1 MERLQLL
8 DGQFVPQLTKFG
20 VNHFA
25 HVQMAPADPILSLTT
40 GFKNDKDPKK
50 VNLGV
55 GAYRDNNGKPYVFPI
70 VKKCELEIVND
81 PTLDKEYAPIEGVA
95 DFIKGSQQ
103 VVFGWDAPILGEGR
117 VATAQALSG
126 TGSLKILADFL
137 AKFRKAPIYMSKP
150 TWANHTQ
157 IFQAAGLE
165 VREYTYYDPKTK
177 GLNLDGMLQDLA
189 NAQPGSIILLHGCAH
204 NPTGVDPT
212 PEQWGKIAQVM
223 KENDLFPYFDQA
235 YQGFASGDLDKDG
248 FGLRHFVK
256 EGFQMVVAQSFA
268 KTMGLYG
275 ERTGA
280 LHIVCNDKATTEKV
294 LSQVKIIIRSNY
306 SSPPIHGARIAGKIL
321 VNPENRAKWL
331 TELKAVTDRMNNMRD
346 ALKAAL
352 VKNGCKGNWDHVT
365 NQIGMFSFLGL
376 TPKQCEQMIQK
387 HHIYMT
393 GNGRIS
399 IAGLTTANVEYVANA
414 IKDVVDNY

>member
-1 MERLQLL
+1 MERLTLL
-8 DGQFVPQLTKFG
+8 DGQFKPHMTKFG
-20 VNHFA
+20 VNHFG
-25 HVQMAPADPILSLTT
+25 HIQMAPADPILSLTT

-70 VKKCELEIVND
+70 VKKVEKEIVDD

-95 DFIKGSQQ
+95 DFIKGSQM
-103 VVFGWDAPILGEGR
+103 VTFGWDDPVLASGR
-117 VATAQALSG
+117 IATCQALSG

-137 AKFRKAPIYMSKP
+137 SKFRRAPIYMSKP

-157 IFQAAGLE
+157 IFQAGGLE
-165 VREYTYYDPKTK
+165 VRDYTYYNAATK
-177 GLNLDGMLQDLA
+177 GLDLEGMLKDLS
-189 NAQPGSIILLHGCAH
+189 NAQPGSIVLLHGCAH

-212 PEQWGKIAQVM
+212 PEQWHKIAAVM
-223 KENDLFPYFDQA
+223 KENDLFPFFDQA
-235 YQGFASGDLDKDG
+235 YQGFASGDLERDG
-248 FGLRHFVK
+248 YGLRYFVK
-256 EGFQMVVAQSFA
+256 ECFQMVVAQSFA

-280 LHIVCNDKATTEKV
+280 LHIVCSDKPTAEKV

-331 TELKAVTDRMNNMRD
+331 TELKAVTDRMNQMRA

-376 TPKQCEQMIQK
+376 SPKQCEQMINK

-399 IAGLTTANVEYVANA
+399 IAGLTTSNVEYVANA

>member
-1 MERLQLL
+1 
-8 DGQFVPQLTKFG
+8 
-20 VNHFA
+20 
-25 HVQMAPADPILSLTT
+25 MAPADPILSLTT

-55 GAYRDNNGKPYVFPI
+55 GAYRDNNGKPFVFPI
-70 VKKCELEIVND
+70 VKKVEREIVED

-95 DFIKGSQQ
+95 DFIQGAKM
-103 VVFGWDAPILGEGR
+103 VTFGWDHPDVNSGR
-117 VATAQALSG
+117 VATCQALSG

-137 AKFRKAPIYMSKP
+137 AKFRKAPLYMSKP

-165 VREYTYYDPKTK
+165 VRDYTYYNAKTK
-177 GLNLDGMLQDLA
+177 GLDLEGMIKDLS
-189 NAQPGSIILLHGCAH
+189 NAQPGSIVLLHACAH

-212 PEQWGKIAQVM
+212 PEQWHKIAQVM
-223 KENDLFPYFDQA
+223 KENDLFPFFDVA
-235 YQGFASGDLDKDG
+235 YQGFASGCLEKDG
-248 FGLRHFVK
+248 YGLRHFVK
-256 EGFQMVVAQSFA
+256 EGFQMVIAQSFA

-280 LHIVCNDKATTEKV
+280 LHIVCSDKPTAEKV
-294 LSQVKIIIRSNY
+294 LSQVKIVIRSNY

-321 VNPENRAKWL
+321 VNKENREKWL
-331 TELKAVTDRMNNMRD
+331 SELKAVTDRMNNMRN
-346 ALKAAL
+346 ALKASL
-352 VKNGCKGNWDHVT
+352 EKIGTKGTWDHIT
-365 NQIGMFSFLGL
+365 SQIGMFSFLGL

-393 GNGRIS
+393 SNGRIS
-399 IAGLTTANVEYVANA
+399 IAGLTTANVDYVANA
-414 IKDVVDNY
+414 IKDVAENY